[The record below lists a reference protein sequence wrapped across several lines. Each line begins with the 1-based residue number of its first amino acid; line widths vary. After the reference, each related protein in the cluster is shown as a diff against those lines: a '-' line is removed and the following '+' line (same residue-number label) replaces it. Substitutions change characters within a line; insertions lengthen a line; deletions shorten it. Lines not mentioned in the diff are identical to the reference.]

1 MCAHAREDSTGDE
14 TAKQAINLLESSYER
29 CLEYELRKQGWSVQR
44 QVPVPLTY
52 EEVQL
57 DCGYRVDL
65 IVDRDIIVEVKSIDA
80 LKGIHSAQML
90 TYMRPTDARHGLL
103 MNFNCETL
111 KKGLKRHVYKLI
123 PGDFPCQLARFLRAV
138 CGRIRARAGLGFAA
152 PRRAVVARA
161 GVFT

>member
-1 MCAHAREDSTGDE
+1 MVHDPVVHEIIGAGIKVHRVLGPG
-14 TAKQAINLLESSYER
+14 LLESSYER

-44 QVPVPLTY
+44 QVAVPLTY

-90 TYMRPTDARHGLL
+90 TYMRLTDARHGLL
-103 MNFNCETL
+103 MNFNCSTL
-111 KKGLKRHVYKLI
+111 RNGLKSFVGRGKLLPNSGS
-123 PGDFPCQLARFLRAV
+123 PGNQL
-138 CGRIRARAGLGFAA
+138 
-152 PRRAVVARA
+152 P
-161 GVFT
+161 TET